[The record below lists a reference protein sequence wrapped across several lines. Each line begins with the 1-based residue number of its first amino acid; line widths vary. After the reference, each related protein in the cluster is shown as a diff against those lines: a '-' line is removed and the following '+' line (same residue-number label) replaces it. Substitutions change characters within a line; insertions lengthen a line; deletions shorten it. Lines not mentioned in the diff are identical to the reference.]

1 MELRIDAARNIA
13 RIRITGPLDKQDL
26 LRAFDTVVADKRYR
40 KGMSR
45 LWDYRGADLSALDS
59 DAIADLTRQP
69 MKYSAG
75 VDDVK
80 VAFVVGRKLEYGL
93 SRMFEAFSAD
103 GRTSIDVFYD
113 MEEAEAWLTDAV

>member
-1 MELRIDAARNIA
+1 MA
-13 RIRITGPLDKQDL
+13 
-26 LRAFDTVVADKRYR
+26 
-40 KGMSR
+40 R

-59 DAIADLTRQP
+59 DAIADLTRHP
-69 MKYSAG
+69 MKYPTG

-93 SRMFEAFSAD
+93 FRMFEAFSSD

-113 MEEAEAWLTDAV
+113 MDEAEAWLTHID